1 MASDLFAD
9 PPVAQKALVEALA
22 RLPAALHLPEL
33 KDLALPKG
41 PAERTIVNAVAST
54 ARTASANR
62 RARSAPKTV
71 LDQPRARDA
80 VSITAKRTR
89 AFNASSSIVSSSRKS
104 MARLVL
110 PSRLALKSPD
120 GSSSAAPL
128 AKVILTTFL

>member
-22 RLPAALHLPEL
+22 RLPAALHLPEPERSR
-33 KDLALPKG
+33 A
-41 PAERTIVNAVAST
+41 AERPSGAHHHQ
-54 ARTASANR
+54 R
-62 RARSAPKTV
+62 RSIDRPNCIGQPSGTLGPKTV

-80 VSITAKRTR
+80 FSITAERTR

-128 AKVILTTFL
+128 AKVIFTTFL